1 MEDRKD
7 LHRRI
12 LVNLGVALAGV
23 LFLIFVVPQLVRFLM
38 PLIVAWI
45 VAMIANP
52 IIRFLEKRIKIMR
65 KHGSALVIIL
75 VLAALIAAFYGLAVL
90 VASQFSSWVTELPEV
105 YDSVT
110 QNLQHLFRLLHQKYN
125 IIPADVK
132 LAFDQRENMLDSYI
146 QKAID
151 GLLKMVK
158 SGSLSKVS
166 SLASSLMDFL
176 VYAILTILASYFMT
190 VEKDHFTKL
199 LQEKTPA
206 GVQRIWDKIKKIF
219 IRAIGGYFKA
229 HFQIMIVIFFITVI
243 PFAFMGISY
252 SGLLAVVIAIVDFLP
267 FFGAGTVLVP
277 WAVYRLVTGSY
288 TYAAILFVIYVV
300 VLIVRQALE
309 PKLIG
314 DNIGT
319 SPFETLVFMLVGYRL
334 AGMLGLIVGIPVGM
348 ILVECYREGMFDDY
362 IREKIMRYASGNTD
376 DLNRIKQQMTMEA
389 ITQGTAEHIMHHAMI
404 NFILNGEMRFMQ
416 FDFTRESEDTKEP
429 KVPLKERGL

>member
-23 LFLIFVVPQLVRFLM
+23 LLLIFVVPQLVRFLM

-110 QNLQHLFRLLHQKYN
+110 QNLQHLFRSLHQKYN

-151 GLLKMVK
+151 GLLKIVK

-277 WAVYRLVTGSY
+277 WAFYRLVTGSY

-348 ILVECYREGMFDDY
+348 ILMECYREGMFDNY
-362 IREKIMRYASGNTD
+362 IRGIKILAHD
-376 DLNRIKQQMTMEA
+376 
-389 ITQGTAEHIMHHAMI
+389 I
-404 NFILNGEMRFMQ
+404 NEYR
-416 FDFTRESEDTKEP
+416 KY
-429 KVPLKERGL
+429 

>member
-1 MEDRKD
+1 MEDQKD

-23 LFLIFVVPQLVRFLM
+23 LFLIFVVPPLVRFLM

-110 QNLQHLFRLLHQKYN
+110 QNLQHLFQSLHQKYN
-125 IIPADVK
+125 MIPADMK
-132 LAFDQRENMLDSYI
+132 LAFDQRENVLDDYI

-151 GLLKMVK
+151 GLLKMVN

-206 GVQRIWDKIKKIF
+206 GVQRIWDKIRKIF

-288 TYAAILFVIYVV
+288 TYAVILFVIYVV
-300 VLIVRQALE
+300 VLVVRQLLE

-314 DNIGT
+314 DNIGM
-319 SPFETLVFMLVGYRL
+319 SPFETLVFMLIGYRL
-334 AGMLGLIVGIPVGM
+334 AGVLGLIIGIPVGM
-348 ILVECYREGMFDDY
+348 ILIECYREGMFDNY
-362 IREKIMRYASGNTD
+362 IRGIKILAHD
-376 DLNRIKQQMTMEA
+376 
-389 ITQGTAEHIMHHAMI
+389 I
-404 NFILNGEMRFMQ
+404 NEYR
-416 FDFTRESEDTKEP
+416 KY
-429 KVPLKERGL
+429 

>member
-151 GLLKMVK
+151 GLLKMVN

-348 ILVECYREGMFDDY
+348 ILMECYREGMFDDY
-362 IREKIMRYASGNTD
+362 IRGIKILARD
-376 DLNRIKQQMTMEA
+376 
-389 ITQGTAEHIMHHAMI
+389 I
-404 NFILNGEMRFMQ
+404 NEYR
-416 FDFTRESEDTKEP
+416 KY
-429 KVPLKERGL
+429 

>member
-319 SPFETLVFMLVGYRL
+319 SPFETLVFMLVDYRL

-362 IREKIMRYASGNTD
+362 IRGIKILARD
-376 DLNRIKQQMTMEA
+376 
-389 ITQGTAEHIMHHAMI
+389 I
-404 NFILNGEMRFMQ
+404 NEYR
-416 FDFTRESEDTKEP
+416 KY
-429 KVPLKERGL
+429 

>member
-132 LAFDQRENMLDSYI
+132 LVFDQRENMLDSYI

-348 ILVECYREGMFDDY
+348 ILMECYREGMFDDY
-362 IREKIMRYASGNTD
+362 IRGIKILARD
-376 DLNRIKQQMTMEA
+376 
-389 ITQGTAEHIMHHAMI
+389 I
-404 NFILNGEMRFMQ
+404 NEYR
-416 FDFTRESEDTKEP
+416 KY
-429 KVPLKERGL
+429 

>member
-125 IIPADVK
+125 IVPADVK

-206 GVQRIWDKIKKIF
+206 GVQRIWNKIKKIF

-348 ILVECYREGMFDDY
+348 ILMECYREGMFDDY
-362 IREKIMRYASGNTD
+362 IRGIKILARD
-376 DLNRIKQQMTMEA
+376 
-389 ITQGTAEHIMHHAMI
+389 I
-404 NFILNGEMRFMQ
+404 NEYR
-416 FDFTRESEDTKEP
+416 KY
-429 KVPLKERGL
+429 

>member
-90 VASQFSSWVTELPEV
+90 VASQFSSWMTELPEV

-166 SLASSLMDFL
+166 LLASSLMDFL

-362 IREKIMRYASGNTD
+362 IRGIKILARD
-376 DLNRIKQQMTMEA
+376 
-389 ITQGTAEHIMHHAMI
+389 I
-404 NFILNGEMRFMQ
+404 NEYR
-416 FDFTRESEDTKEP
+416 KY
-429 KVPLKERGL
+429 

>member
-1 MEDRKD
+1 
-7 LHRRI
+7 
-12 LVNLGVALAGV
+12 
-23 LFLIFVVPQLVRFLM
+23 
-38 PLIVAWI
+38 
-45 VAMIANP
+45 
-52 IIRFLEKRIKIMR
+52 MR

-75 VLAALIAAFYGLAVL
+75 VLAALIAAFYGLTVL
-90 VASQFSSWVTELPEV
+90 VVTQFSSWVTELPDV

-110 QNLQHLFRLLHQKYN
+110 QNLQHLFQSLHQKCN
-125 IIPADVK
+125 MIPADMK
-132 LAFDQRENMLDSYI
+132 LAFDQRENVLDDYI

-151 GLLKMVK
+151 GLLKMVN

-166 SLASSLMDFL
+166 SFASSLMDFL

-206 GVQRIWDKIKKIF
+206 GVQRIWDKIRKIF

-277 WAVYRLVTGSY
+277 WAVYRLMTGSY
-288 TYAAILFVIYVV
+288 TYAVILLVIYVV
-300 VLIVRQALE
+300 VLIVRQLLE

-314 DNIGT
+314 DNIGM
-319 SPFETLVFMLVGYRL
+319 SPFETLVFMLIGYRL
-334 AGMLGLIVGIPVGM
+334 AGVLGLIIGIPVGM
-348 ILVECYREGMFDDY
+348 ILIECYREGMFDDY
-362 IREKIMRYASGNTD
+362 IRGIKILAHD
-376 DLNRIKQQMTMEA
+376 
-389 ITQGTAEHIMHHAMI
+389 I
-404 NFILNGEMRFMQ
+404 NEYR
-416 FDFTRESEDTKEP
+416 KY
-429 KVPLKERGL
+429 

>member
-1 MEDRKD
+1 MEDQRD

-12 LVNLGVALAGV
+12 LVNLSVALAGI
-23 LFLIFVVPQLVRFLM
+23 LLLIFVVPPLVRFLM
-38 PLIVAWI
+38 PLVVAWI

-52 IIRFLEKRIKIMR
+52 IIHFLEKRIKLMR

-90 VASQFSSWVTELPEV
+90 VATQFSSWVTELPEV

-110 QNLQHLFRLLHQKYN
+110 QNLQHLFQSLHQKYN

-132 LAFDQRENMLDSYI
+132 LAFDQRENVLDDYI
-146 QKAID
+146 QKTID
-151 GLLKMVK
+151 GLLKMVN

-199 LQEKTPA
+199 LQEKTPE
-206 GVQRIWDKIKKIF
+206 GIQRIWNKIRKIF

-243 PFAFMGISY
+243 PFVFMGISY
-252 SGLLAVVIAIVDFLP
+252 SGLLAAVIAIVDFLP

-277 WAVYRLVTGSY
+277 WALYRLVTGSY
-288 TYAAILFVIYVV
+288 TYAAILAVIYVV

-314 DNIGT
+314 DSIGT

-334 AGMLGLIVGIPVGM
+334 AGMLGLIIGIPVGM
-348 ILVECYREGMFDDY
+348 ILMECYREGMFDSY
-362 IREKIMRYASGNTD
+362 IRGIKILAHD
-376 DLNRIKQQMTMEA
+376 
-389 ITQGTAEHIMHHAMI
+389 I
-404 NFILNGEMRFMQ
+404 NEYR
-416 FDFTRESEDTKEP
+416 KY
-429 KVPLKERGL
+429 

>member
-75 VLAALIAAFYGLAVL
+75 VLATLIAAFYGLAVL

-110 QNLQHLFRLLHQKYN
+110 QNPQHLFRLLHQKYN

-348 ILVECYREGMFDDY
+348 ILMECYREGMFDDY
-362 IREKIMRYASGNTD
+362 IRGIKILARD
-376 DLNRIKQQMTMEA
+376 
-389 ITQGTAEHIMHHAMI
+389 I
-404 NFILNGEMRFMQ
+404 NEYR
-416 FDFTRESEDTKEP
+416 KY
-429 KVPLKERGL
+429 

>member
-1 MEDRKD
+1 MEDQRD

-12 LVNLGVALAGV
+12 LVNLGVALAGI
-23 LFLIFVVPQLVRFLM
+23 LLLIFVVPPLVRFLM

-52 IIRFLEKRIKIMR
+52 IIHFLEKRIKIMR

-90 VASQFSSWVTELPEV
+90 VASQFSSWVTELPDV

-110 QNLQHLFRLLHQKYN
+110 QNLQHLFQSLHQKCN
-125 IIPADVK
+125 MIPADMK
-132 LAFDQRENMLDSYI
+132 LVFDQRENVLDDYI

-151 GLLKMVK
+151 GLLKMVN

-166 SLASSLMDFL
+166 SFASSLMDFL

-206 GVQRIWDKIKKIF
+206 GVQRIWDKIRKIF

-277 WAVYRLVTGSY
+277 WAVYRLMTGSY
-288 TYAAILFVIYVV
+288 TYAVILLVIYVV
-300 VLIVRQALE
+300 VLIVRQLLE

-314 DNIGT
+314 DNIGM
-319 SPFETLVFMLVGYRL
+319 SPFETLVFMLIGYRL
-334 AGMLGLIVGIPVGM
+334 AGVLGLIIGIPVGM
-348 ILVECYREGMFDDY
+348 ILIECYREGMFDDY
-362 IREKIMRYASGNTD
+362 IRGIKILAHD
-376 DLNRIKQQMTMEA
+376 
-389 ITQGTAEHIMHHAMI
+389 I
-404 NFILNGEMRFMQ
+404 NEYR
-416 FDFTRESEDTKEP
+416 KY
-429 KVPLKERGL
+429 

>member
-314 DNIGT
+314 DNMGT

-362 IREKIMRYASGNTD
+362 IRGIKILARD
-376 DLNRIKQQMTMEA
+376 
-389 ITQGTAEHIMHHAMI
+389 I
-404 NFILNGEMRFMQ
+404 NEYR
-416 FDFTRESEDTKEP
+416 KY
-429 KVPLKERGL
+429 

>member
-362 IREKIMRYASGNTD
+362 IRGIKILDRKS
-376 DLNRIKQQMTMEA
+376 
-389 ITQGTAEHIMHHAMI
+389 
-404 NFILNGEMRFMQ
+404 
-416 FDFTRESEDTKEP
+416 
-429 KVPLKERGL
+429 VV

>member
-151 GLLKMVK
+151 GLLKMVN

-206 GVQRIWDKIKKIF
+206 GVQRIWNKIKKIF

-362 IREKIMRYASGNTD
+362 IRGIKILARD
-376 DLNRIKQQMTMEA
+376 
-389 ITQGTAEHIMHHAMI
+389 I
-404 NFILNGEMRFMQ
+404 NEYR
-416 FDFTRESEDTKEP
+416 KY
-429 KVPLKERGL
+429 

>member
-1 MEDRKD
+1 MEDQKD

-12 LVNLGVALAGV
+12 LVNLGVALAGI
-23 LFLIFVVPQLVRFLM
+23 LLLIFVVPPLVRFLM

-52 IIRFLEKRIKIMR
+52 IIHFLEKRIKIMR

-110 QNLQHLFRLLHQKYN
+110 QNLQHLFQSLHQKYN
-125 IIPADVK
+125 MIPADVK
-132 LAFDQRENMLDSYI
+132 LAFDQRENVLDDYI

-151 GLLKMVK
+151 GLLKMVN

-206 GVQRIWDKIKKIF
+206 GVQRIWDKIRKIF

-288 TYAAILFVIYVV
+288 TYAVILFVIYVV
-300 VLIVRQALE
+300 VLVVRQLLE

-314 DNIGT
+314 DNIGM
-319 SPFETLVFMLVGYRL
+319 SPFETLVFMLIGYRL
-334 AGMLGLIVGIPVGM
+334 AGVLGLIIGIPVGM
-348 ILVECYREGMFDDY
+348 ILIECYREGMFDNY
-362 IREKIMRYASGNTD
+362 IRGIKILAHD
-376 DLNRIKQQMTMEA
+376 
-389 ITQGTAEHIMHHAMI
+389 I
-404 NFILNGEMRFMQ
+404 NEYR
-416 FDFTRESEDTKEP
+416 KY
-429 KVPLKERGL
+429 

>member
-348 ILVECYREGMFDDY
+348 ILVECYREGIFDDY
-362 IREKIMRYASGNTD
+362 IRGIKILARD
-376 DLNRIKQQMTMEA
+376 
-389 ITQGTAEHIMHHAMI
+389 I
-404 NFILNGEMRFMQ
+404 NEYR
-416 FDFTRESEDTKEP
+416 KY
-429 KVPLKERGL
+429 

>member
-252 SGLLAVVIAIVDFLP
+252 SGLMAVVIAIVDFLP

-362 IREKIMRYASGNTD
+362 IRGIKILARD
-376 DLNRIKQQMTMEA
+376 
-389 ITQGTAEHIMHHAMI
+389 I
-404 NFILNGEMRFMQ
+404 NEYR
-416 FDFTRESEDTKEP
+416 KY
-429 KVPLKERGL
+429 

>member
-348 ILVECYREGMFDDY
+348 ILVECYREEMFDDY
-362 IREKIMRYASGNTD
+362 IRGIKILARD
-376 DLNRIKQQMTMEA
+376 
-389 ITQGTAEHIMHHAMI
+389 I
-404 NFILNGEMRFMQ
+404 NEYR
-416 FDFTRESEDTKEP
+416 KY
-429 KVPLKERGL
+429 

>member
-23 LFLIFVVPQLVRFLM
+23 LLLIFVVPPLVRFLM

-90 VASQFSSWVTELPEV
+90 VASQFSSWVTELPDV

-110 QNLQHLFRLLHQKYN
+110 QNLQHLFRSLHQKYN

-277 WAVYRLVTGSY
+277 WAFYRLVTGSY

-348 ILVECYREGMFDDY
+348 ILMECYREGMFDDY
-362 IREKIMRYASGNTD
+362 IRGIKILAHD
-376 DLNRIKQQMTMEA
+376 
-389 ITQGTAEHIMHHAMI
+389 I
-404 NFILNGEMRFMQ
+404 NEYR
-416 FDFTRESEDTKEP
+416 KY
-429 KVPLKERGL
+429 

>member
-1 MEDRKD
+1 MEDQRD

-12 LVNLGVALAGV
+12 LVNLGIALAGI
-23 LFLIFVVPQLVRFLM
+23 LLLIFVVPPLVRFLM

-52 IIRFLEKRIKIMR
+52 IIHFLEKRIKIMR

-90 VASQFSSWVTELPEV
+90 VATQFSSWVTELPQV

-110 QNLQHLFRLLHQKYN
+110 QNLQHLFQSLHQKYN

-132 LAFDQRENMLDSYI
+132 LAFDQRENVLDDYI

-151 GLLKMVK
+151 GLLKMVN

-190 VEKDHFTKL
+190 VEKDRFTKL

-206 GVQRIWDKIKKIF
+206 GVQRIWNKIKKIF

-288 TYAAILFVIYVV
+288 TYAVILFVIYVV
-300 VLIVRQALE
+300 VLIVRQVLE

-314 DNIGT
+314 DNIGM
-319 SPFETLVFMLVGYRL
+319 SPFETLVFMLIGYRL
-334 AGMLGLIVGIPVGM
+334 AGVLGLIIGIPVGM
-348 ILVECYREGMFDDY
+348 ILMECYREGMFDNY
-362 IREKIMRYASGNTD
+362 IRGIKILAHD
-376 DLNRIKQQMTMEA
+376 
-389 ITQGTAEHIMHHAMI
+389 I
-404 NFILNGEMRFMQ
+404 NEYR
-416 FDFTRESEDTKEP
+416 KY
-429 KVPLKERGL
+429 

>member
-1 MEDRKD
+1 MEDQKD

-12 LVNLGVALAGV
+12 LVNLGVALAGI
-23 LFLIFVVPQLVRFLM
+23 LLLIFVVPPLVRFLM

-52 IIRFLEKRIKIMR
+52 IIHFLEKRIKIMR

-110 QNLQHLFRLLHQKYN
+110 QNLQHLFQSLHQKYN
-125 IIPADVK
+125 MIPADVK
-132 LAFDQRENMLDSYI
+132 LAFDQRENVLDDYI

-151 GLLKMVK
+151 GLLKMVN

-166 SLASSLMDFL
+166 SFASSLMDFL

-206 GVQRIWDKIKKIF
+206 GVQRIWDKIRKIF

-288 TYAAILFVIYVV
+288 TYAVILFVIYVV
-300 VLIVRQALE
+300 VLVVRQLLE

-314 DNIGT
+314 DNIGM
-319 SPFETLVFMLVGYRL
+319 SPFETLVFMLIGYRL
-334 AGMLGLIVGIPVGM
+334 AGVLGLIIGIPVGM
-348 ILVECYREGMFDDY
+348 ILIECYREGMFDNY
-362 IREKIMRYASGNTD
+362 IRGIKILAHD
-376 DLNRIKQQMTMEA
+376 
-389 ITQGTAEHIMHHAMI
+389 I
-404 NFILNGEMRFMQ
+404 NEYR
-416 FDFTRESEDTKEP
+416 KY
-429 KVPLKERGL
+429 

>member
-132 LAFDQRENMLDSYI
+132 LAFDQRENILDSYI

-151 GLLKMVK
+151 GLLKMVN

-206 GVQRIWDKIKKIF
+206 GVQRIWNKIKKIF

-348 ILVECYREGMFDDY
+348 ILMECYREGMFDDY
-362 IREKIMRYASGNTD
+362 IRGIKILARD
-376 DLNRIKQQMTMEA
+376 
-389 ITQGTAEHIMHHAMI
+389 I
-404 NFILNGEMRFMQ
+404 NEYR
-416 FDFTRESEDTKEP
+416 KY
-429 KVPLKERGL
+429 

>member
-75 VLAALIAAFYGLAVL
+75 VLATLIAAFYGLAVL

-319 SPFETLVFMLVGYRL
+319 SPFDTLVFMLVGYRL

-348 ILVECYREGMFDDY
+348 ILMECYREGMFDDY
-362 IREKIMRYASGNTD
+362 IRGIKILARD
-376 DLNRIKQQMTMEA
+376 
-389 ITQGTAEHIMHHAMI
+389 I
-404 NFILNGEMRFMQ
+404 NEYR
-416 FDFTRESEDTKEP
+416 KY
-429 KVPLKERGL
+429 

>member
-52 IIRFLEKRIKIMR
+52 IICFLEKRIKIMR

-362 IREKIMRYASGNTD
+362 IRGIKILARD
-376 DLNRIKQQMTMEA
+376 
-389 ITQGTAEHIMHHAMI
+389 I
-404 NFILNGEMRFMQ
+404 NEYR
-416 FDFTRESEDTKEP
+416 KY
-429 KVPLKERGL
+429 

>member
-1 MEDRKD
+1 MEDQRD

-12 LVNLGVALAGV
+12 LVNLGIALAGI
-23 LFLIFVVPQLVRFLM
+23 LLLIFVVPPLVRFLM

-52 IIRFLEKRIKIMR
+52 IIHFLEKRIKIMR
-65 KHGSALVIIL
+65 KHGTALVIIL

-90 VASQFSSWVTELPEV
+90 VATQFSSWVTELPQV

-110 QNLQHLFRLLHQKYN
+110 QNLQHLFQSLHQKYN

-132 LAFDQRENMLDSYI
+132 LAFDQRENMLDGYI

-151 GLLKMVK
+151 GLLQMVN

-190 VEKDHFTKL
+190 VEKDRFTKL

-252 SGLLAVVIAIVDFLP
+252 SGLLAAVIAIVDFLP

-288 TYAAILFVIYVV
+288 TYAAILAVIYVV

-314 DNIGT
+314 DSIGT

-334 AGMLGLIVGIPVGM
+334 AGMLGLIIGIPVGM
-348 ILVECYREGMFDDY
+348 ILMECYREGMFDNY
-362 IREKIMRYASGNTD
+362 IRGIKILAHD
-376 DLNRIKQQMTMEA
+376 
-389 ITQGTAEHIMHHAMI
+389 I
-404 NFILNGEMRFMQ
+404 NEYR
-416 FDFTRESEDTKEP
+416 KY
-429 KVPLKERGL
+429 

>member
-1 MEDRKD
+1 MEDQKD

-12 LVNLGVALAGV
+12 LVNLGVALAGI
-23 LFLIFVVPQLVRFLM
+23 LLLIFVVPPLVRFLM

-52 IIRFLEKRIKIMR
+52 IIHFLEKRIKIMR

-90 VASQFSSWVTELPEV
+90 VASQFSSWVTELPDV

-110 QNLQHLFRLLHQKYN
+110 QNLQHLFQSLHQKYN
-125 IIPADVK
+125 MIPADVK
-132 LAFDQRENMLDSYI
+132 LAFDQRENVLDDYI

-151 GLLKMVK
+151 GLLKMVN

-166 SLASSLMDFL
+166 SFASSLMDFL

-206 GVQRIWDKIKKIF
+206 GVQRIWDKIRKIF

-252 SGLLAVVIAIVDFLP
+252 SGLLAVVIAIVVFLP

-288 TYAAILFVIYVV
+288 TYAVILFVIYVV
-300 VLIVRQALE
+300 VLVVRQLLE

-314 DNIGT
+314 DNIGM
-319 SPFETLVFMLVGYRL
+319 SPFETLVFMLIGYRL
-334 AGMLGLIVGIPVGM
+334 AGVLGLIIGIPVGM
-348 ILVECYREGMFDDY
+348 ILIECYREGMFDNY
-362 IREKIMRYASGNTD
+362 IRGIKILAHD
-376 DLNRIKQQMTMEA
+376 
-389 ITQGTAEHIMHHAMI
+389 I
-404 NFILNGEMRFMQ
+404 NEYR
-416 FDFTRESEDTKEP
+416 KY
-429 KVPLKERGL
+429 

>member
-151 GLLKMVK
+151 GLLKMVN

-362 IREKIMRYASGNTD
+362 IRGIKILARD
-376 DLNRIKQQMTMEA
+376 
-389 ITQGTAEHIMHHAMI
+389 I
-404 NFILNGEMRFMQ
+404 NEYR
-416 FDFTRESEDTKEP
+416 KY
-429 KVPLKERGL
+429 

>member
-38 PLIVAWI
+38 PLIVEWI

-151 GLLKMVK
+151 GLLKMVN

-206 GVQRIWDKIKKIF
+206 GVQRIWNKIKKIF

-348 ILVECYREGMFDDY
+348 ILMECYREGMFDDY
-362 IREKIMRYASGNTD
+362 IRGIKILARD
-376 DLNRIKQQMTMEA
+376 
-389 ITQGTAEHIMHHAMI
+389 I
-404 NFILNGEMRFMQ
+404 NEYR
-416 FDFTRESEDTKEP
+416 KY
-429 KVPLKERGL
+429 

>member
-132 LAFDQRENMLDSYI
+132 LVFDQRENMLDSYI

-229 HFQIMIVIFFITVI
+229 HFQIMTVIFFITVI

-362 IREKIMRYASGNTD
+362 IRGIKILARD
-376 DLNRIKQQMTMEA
+376 
-389 ITQGTAEHIMHHAMI
+389 I
-404 NFILNGEMRFMQ
+404 NEYR
-416 FDFTRESEDTKEP
+416 KY
-429 KVPLKERGL
+429 

>member
-176 VYAILTILASYFMT
+176 VYAILTILASYLMT

-348 ILVECYREGMFDDY
+348 ILMECYREGMFDDY
-362 IREKIMRYASGNTD
+362 IRGIKILARD
-376 DLNRIKQQMTMEA
+376 
-389 ITQGTAEHIMHHAMI
+389 I
-404 NFILNGEMRFMQ
+404 NEYR
-416 FDFTRESEDTKEP
+416 KY
-429 KVPLKERGL
+429 

>member
-1 MEDRKD
+1 MENRKD

-52 IIRFLEKRIKIMR
+52 TIRFLEKRIKIMR

-362 IREKIMRYASGNTD
+362 IRGIKILARD
-376 DLNRIKQQMTMEA
+376 
-389 ITQGTAEHIMHHAMI
+389 I
-404 NFILNGEMRFMQ
+404 NEYR
-416 FDFTRESEDTKEP
+416 KY
-429 KVPLKERGL
+429 

>member
-243 PFAFMGISY
+243 PFAFMRISY

-362 IREKIMRYASGNTD
+362 IRGIKILARD
-376 DLNRIKQQMTMEA
+376 
-389 ITQGTAEHIMHHAMI
+389 I
-404 NFILNGEMRFMQ
+404 NEYR
-416 FDFTRESEDTKEP
+416 KY
-429 KVPLKERGL
+429 

>member
-1 MEDRKD
+1 MEDPRD

-12 LVNLGVALAGV
+12 LVNLSVALAGI
-23 LFLIFVVPQLVRFLM
+23 LLLIFVVPPLVRFLM

-52 IIRFLEKRIKIMR
+52 IIHFLEKRIKLMR

-75 VLAALIAAFYGLAVL
+75 VLAALIAAFYGVAVL
-90 VASQFSSWVTELPEV
+90 VATQFSSWVTELPEV

-110 QNLQHLFRLLHQKYN
+110 RNLQHLLQSLHQKYD

-132 LAFDQRENMLDSYI
+132 LAFDQRENVLDDYI
-146 QKAID
+146 QKTID
-151 GLLKMVK
+151 GLLKMVN

-199 LQEKTPA
+199 LQEKTPE
-206 GVQRIWDKIKKIF
+206 GIQRIWNKIKKIF

-288 TYAAILFVIYVV
+288 TYAVILFVIYVV
-300 VLIVRQALE
+300 VLIVRQVLE

-319 SPFETLVFMLVGYRL
+319 SPFETLVFMLIGYRL
-334 AGMLGLIVGIPVGM
+334 AGVLGLIIGIPVGM
-348 ILVECYREGMFDDY
+348 ILMECYREGMFDSY
-362 IREKIMRYASGNTD
+362 IRGIKILAHD
-376 DLNRIKQQMTMEA
+376 
-389 ITQGTAEHIMHHAMI
+389 I
-404 NFILNGEMRFMQ
+404 NEYR
-416 FDFTRESEDTKEP
+416 KY
-429 KVPLKERGL
+429 

>member
-206 GVQRIWDKIKKIF
+206 GVQRIWNKIKKIF

-277 WAVYRLVTGSY
+277 WAVYRLLTGSY

-348 ILVECYREGMFDDY
+348 ILMECYREGMFDDY
-362 IREKIMRYASGNTD
+362 IRGIKILARD
-376 DLNRIKQQMTMEA
+376 
-389 ITQGTAEHIMHHAMI
+389 I
-404 NFILNGEMRFMQ
+404 NEYR
-416 FDFTRESEDTKEP
+416 KY
-429 KVPLKERGL
+429 

>member
-23 LFLIFVVPQLVRFLM
+23 LLLVFVVPQLVRFLM

-90 VASQFSSWVTELPEV
+90 VASQFSSWVTELPDV

-110 QNLQHLFRLLHQKYN
+110 QNLQHLFRSLHQKYN

-176 VYAILTILASYFMT
+176 VDAILTILASYFMT

-277 WAVYRLVTGSY
+277 WAVYRLLTGSY

-348 ILVECYREGMFDDY
+348 ILMECYREGMFDDY
-362 IREKIMRYASGNTD
+362 IRGIKILARD
-376 DLNRIKQQMTMEA
+376 
-389 ITQGTAEHIMHHAMI
+389 I
-404 NFILNGEMRFMQ
+404 NEYR
-416 FDFTRESEDTKEP
+416 KY
-429 KVPLKERGL
+429 

>member
-1 MEDRKD
+1 MEDQRD

-12 LVNLGVALAGV
+12 LVNLSVALAGI
-23 LFLIFVVPQLVRFLM
+23 LLLIFVVPPLVRFLM
-38 PLIVAWI
+38 PLVVAWI

-52 IIRFLEKRIKIMR
+52 IIHFLEKRIKLMR

-90 VASQFSSWVTELPEV
+90 VATQFSSWVTELPEV

-110 QNLQHLFRLLHQKYN
+110 QNLQHLFQSLHQKYN

-132 LAFDQRENMLDSYI
+132 LAFDQRENVLDDYI
-146 QKAID
+146 QKTID
-151 GLLKMVK
+151 GLLKMVN

-199 LQEKTPA
+199 LQEKTPE
-206 GVQRIWDKIKKIF
+206 GIQRIWNKIRKIF

-252 SGLLAVVIAIVDFLP
+252 SGLLAAVIAIVDFLP

-277 WAVYRLVTGSY
+277 WALYRLVTGSY
-288 TYAAILFVIYVV
+288 TYAAILAVIYVV

-314 DNIGT
+314 DSIGA

-334 AGMLGLIVGIPVGM
+334 AGMLGLIIGIPVGM
-348 ILVECYREGMFDDY
+348 ILMECYREGMFDSY
-362 IREKIMRYASGNTD
+362 IRGIKILAHD
-376 DLNRIKQQMTMEA
+376 
-389 ITQGTAEHIMHHAMI
+389 I
-404 NFILNGEMRFMQ
+404 NEYR
-416 FDFTRESEDTKEP
+416 KY
-429 KVPLKERGL
+429 

>member
-110 QNLQHLFRLLHQKYN
+110 QNLQHLFRSLHQKYN

-151 GLLKMVK
+151 GLLKMAK

-243 PFAFMGISY
+243 PFAFMGISC

-277 WAVYRLVTGSY
+277 WAFYRLVTGSY

-334 AGMLGLIVGIPVGM
+334 AGVLGLIVGIPVGM
-348 ILVECYREGMFDDY
+348 ILMECYREGMFDDY
-362 IREKIMRYASGNTD
+362 IRGIKILARD
-376 DLNRIKQQMTMEA
+376 
-389 ITQGTAEHIMHHAMI
+389 I
-404 NFILNGEMRFMQ
+404 NEYR
-416 FDFTRESEDTKEP
+416 KY
-429 KVPLKERGL
+429 

>member
-229 HFQIMIVIFFITVI
+229 HFQIMIVIFFTTVI

-348 ILVECYREGMFDDY
+348 ILMECYREGMFDDY
-362 IREKIMRYASGNTD
+362 IRGIKILARD
-376 DLNRIKQQMTMEA
+376 
-389 ITQGTAEHIMHHAMI
+389 I
-404 NFILNGEMRFMQ
+404 NEYR
-416 FDFTRESEDTKEP
+416 KY
-429 KVPLKERGL
+429 

>member
-151 GLLKMVK
+151 GLFKMVK

-348 ILVECYREGMFDDY
+348 ILMECYREGMFDDY
-362 IREKIMRYASGNTD
+362 IRGIKILARD
-376 DLNRIKQQMTMEA
+376 
-389 ITQGTAEHIMHHAMI
+389 I
-404 NFILNGEMRFMQ
+404 NEYR
-416 FDFTRESEDTKEP
+416 KY
-429 KVPLKERGL
+429 